1 MALSF
6 RRNGDGSFSITI
18 PQQERQL
25 LEQLIPQMR
34 ELIQSHDPLAWR
46 LFPNPYPD
54 HDKAADQYAEMIGD
68 DLEER
73 HLEALETV
81 EGTLD
86 AKRLEADQMTAW
98 MSAVN
103 DLRLVIGTRLKV
115 EEETEIDDYQDD
127 TEQSLFLTYSYL
139 GIMLDRIVQAVADST
154 GDD

>member
-34 ELIQSHDPLAWR
+34 ELIETNDPLAWR
-46 LFPNPYPD
+46 LFPNPYPQ
-54 HDKAADQYAEMIGD
+54 HDKAADDYADMIGD
-68 DLEER
+68 ELQER
-73 HLEALETV
+73 HLASLNIVEETLE
-81 EGTLD
+81 
-86 AKRLEADQMTAW
+86 AKRLEEDQMIAW

-115 EEETEIDDYQDD
+115 EEETELDDFVDDID
-127 TEQSLFLTYSYL
+127 QSLFLTYSYL
-139 GIMLDRIVQAVADST
+139 GIMLDRIVQALS
-154 GDD
+154 GE

>member
-34 ELIQSHDPLAWR
+34 ELIESHDQLAWR

-54 HDKAADQYAEMIGD
+54 HEKAADDYSEMIGD

-73 HLEALETV
+73 HLAALTV
-81 EGTLD
+81 VEETLD
-86 AKRLEADQMTAW
+86 AKRLEEDQMAAW

-103 DLRLVIGTRLKV
+103 DLRIVIGTRLGV
-115 EEETEIDDYQDD
+115 EEDTEIDDFVGEVD
-127 TEQSLFLTYSYL
+127 QSLFLTYSYL
-139 GIMLDRIVQAVADST
+139 GIMLDRIVQAVS
-154 GDD
+154 GE